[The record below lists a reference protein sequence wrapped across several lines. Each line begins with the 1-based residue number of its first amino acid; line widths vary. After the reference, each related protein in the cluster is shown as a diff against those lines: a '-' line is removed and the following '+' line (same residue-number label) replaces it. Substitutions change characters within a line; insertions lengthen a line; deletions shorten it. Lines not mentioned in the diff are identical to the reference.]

1 MNSTDKGIHMTTV
14 HLHVLDYPDTIR
26 ILSELKPGRHV
37 DGFTA
42 LPTGADV
49 DWFVLQNGTLSTS
62 EKAVVAIARAIAA
75 CERYGEFPGN
85 EAVRRAVADAFKNLR

>member
-1 MNSTDKGIHMTTV
+1 MNNAEKKISMTTV
-14 HLHVLDYPDTIR
+14 HLHVHDYPDTIR
-26 ILSELKPGRHV
+26 ILSELKPGRRV

-49 DWFVLQNGTLSTS
+49 DWYVLQNGKLSTS

-75 CERYGEFPGN
+75 CESCGEFPGN